1 MQECPDLL
9 TVTKKILGFWLGDLY
24 LETNTSAFRDL
35 NYYSCCENIAEVIS
49 YLSISEFMILEISEL
64 CCHLMLIIILQF
76 HS

>member
-1 MQECPDLL
+1 MQECPDFL

-24 LETNTSAFRDL
+24 LETNTRDL
-35 NYYSCCENIAEVIS
+35 NYYSCCENIAELIS

-64 CCHLMLIIILQF
+64 CCHLMLIILQF